1 MKLKYEILAN
11 HVSGSY
17 RITTG
22 FIPDRSFVHIK
33 TMRNDMV
40 RYDLAYY
47 TRVNTSRH
55 ENRDG
60 RYFSQG

>member
-1 MKLKYEILAN
+1 
-11 HVSGSY
+11 
-17 RITTG
+17 
-22 FIPDRSFVHIK
+22 
-33 TMRNDMV
+33 MV

-60 RYFSQG
+60 KYFSQGWI